1 MRMHLTPQRPTRR
14 AGLTRRKVL
23 AGGVLT
29 VGFALAGWQSPTR
42 AGGIGGARS
51 VDPNAVDTFLSVNG
65 DGTVTLYCG
74 KVDLGQGLRIAMR
87 QIAGEELGI
96 GVDKIKYVEGD
107 TALTP
112 DQGRTSG
119 SNGIQRGG
127 TQIRRAAATAR
138 AGLIA
143 LAAQR
148 LNVNPDDLIAEGGV
162 VRSKSGANNGGSNG
176 GTGIRF
182 ADLVAGGNFNLK
194 LDPKAPLKNPATYSL
209 VGKPLPRPDVPAKCT
224 GTFTYMQDFSLPG
237 MVHAR
242 VIRPPAIGAKLIA
255 VDETSIKNL
264 PGASVVR
271 IQDFLAV
278 IADDEW
284 TAVRAAGTL
293 RAQWSEWSGL
303 PAQDKLV
310 ATLRAKTDL
319 TDEMLV
325 SRGGEQ
331 AGNYGALSRSASY
344 YWPMQSHG
352 SIGPS
357 CAIAD
362 VDKEAATVW
371 TASQGTHGNR
381 KTFARFLR
389 LPEDQVR
396 LIYLEG
402 AGCYGMNGHE
412 DAAADAAILSQAI
425 GRPVRVQWSRQDEHG
440 WDPKGPPQLLDISGV
455 VDSTGRICEWRTEM
469 WLPQTTK
476 GLSDIPLL
484 GPAAAGLDDVRGL
497 QPGAISQNTDPPYA
511 ADKVEVLA
519 HWLKDAPLR
528 PAPIRSPGKPAN
540 CFAVESFTDELAS
553 AAGLDPIEFR
563 LRGLDDKRGV
573 EAIKRAA
580 ALMNWQSR
588 PSPGSGKNAGNGA
601 AVMRGRGFAY
611 VHYKHSESYVAMGI
625 DVAVERASGRIKV
638 ERVACAFDCGQI
650 INPDG
655 ARAQVEGSIL
665 QTLSR
670 VLLEEVQFDQSR
682 VTSVDWNSYPILR
695 FSDVPQ
701 IEIELIDRPTEAP
714 VGAGEAACTTVGAAL
729 ANAVF
734 DATGARLRTV
744 PFTPERVKAALGAA

>member
-107 TALTP
+107 TGLTP

-284 TAVRAAGTL
+284 TAVRAVGTL

-303 PAQDKLV
+303 PAQNKLV

-357 CAIAD
+357 CAVAD

>member
-1 MRMHLTPQRPTRR
+1 MSRAIPRLHPIRDEPPDRMAFSAAARRSGARPPPRVR
-14 AGLTRRKVL
+14 GSSRLPRSGLTSIPTISSPKAAWCGPRAAPTTAAAMAARGSASPISSPAAISTSSSIPRRRSKIRRPI
-23 AGGVLT
+23 AWS
-29 VGFALAGWQSPTR
+29 ASPCPAPTCR
-42 AGGIGGARS
+42 
-51 VDPNAVDTFLSVNG
+51 PNARVLSL
-65 DGTVTLYCG
+65 TC
-74 KVDLGQGLRIAMR
+74 RISAC
-87 QIAGEELGI
+87 
-96 GVDKIKYVEGD
+96 
-107 TALTP
+107 P
-112 DQGRTSG
+112 
-119 SNGIQRGG
+119 
-127 TQIRRAAATAR
+127 
-138 AGLIA
+138 
-143 LAAQR
+143 
-148 LNVNPDDLIAEGGV
+148 
-162 VRSKSGANNGGSNG
+162 
-176 GTGIRF
+176 
-182 ADLVAGGNFNLK
+182 
-194 LDPKAPLKNPATYSL
+194 
-209 VGKPLPRPDVPAKCT
+209 
-224 GTFTYMQDFSLPG
+224 
-237 MVHAR
+237 
-242 VIRPPAIGAKLIA
+242 
-255 VDETSIKNL
+255 
-264 PGASVVR
+264 
-271 IQDFLAV
+271 
-278 IADDEW
+278 EW
-284 TAVRAAGTL
+284 SMRAAGTL

-303 PAQDKLV
+303 PAQNKLV

-325 SRGGEQ
+325 SRGGGQ
-331 AGNYGALSRSASY
+331 ACNYGALSRSASY

-357 CAIAD
+357 CAVAD

-455 VDSTGRICEWRTEM
+455 VDSTGRIREWRTEM

-625 DVAVERASGRIKV
+625 DVAVERASGR
-638 ERVACAFDCGQI
+638 
-650 INPDG
+650 
-655 ARAQVEGSIL
+655 
-665 QTLSR
+665 
-670 VLLEEVQFDQSR
+670 
-682 VTSVDWNSYPILR
+682 
-695 FSDVPQ
+695 
-701 IEIELIDRPTEAP
+701 
-714 VGAGEAACTTVGAAL
+714 
-729 ANAVF
+729 
-734 DATGARLRTV
+734 
-744 PFTPERVKAALGAA
+744 

>member
-1 MRMHLTPQRPTRR
+1 MHLTPQRPTRR

-357 CAIAD
+357 CAVAD

-455 VDSTGRICEWRTEM
+455 VDSTGRIREWRTEM

>member
-1 MRMHLTPQRPTRR
+1 
-14 AGLTRRKVL
+14 
-23 AGGVLT
+23 
-29 VGFALAGWQSPTR
+29 
-42 AGGIGGARS
+42 
-51 VDPNAVDTFLSVNG
+51 
-65 DGTVTLYCG
+65 
-74 KVDLGQGLRIAMR
+74 
-87 QIAGEELGI
+87 
-96 GVDKIKYVEGD
+96 
-107 TALTP
+107 
-112 DQGRTSG
+112 
-119 SNGIQRGG
+119 
-127 TQIRRAAATAR
+127 
-138 AGLIA
+138 
-143 LAAQR
+143 
-148 LNVNPDDLIAEGGV
+148 
-162 VRSKSGANNGGSNG
+162 
-176 GTGIRF
+176 
-182 ADLVAGGNFNLK
+182 
-194 LDPKAPLKNPATYSL
+194 
-209 VGKPLPRPDVPAKCT
+209 
-224 GTFTYMQDFSLPG
+224 MQDFSLPG

-284 TAVRAAGTL
+284 TAVRTAGTL

-357 CAIAD
+357 CAVAD
-362 VDKEAATVW
+362 VNKEEATVW

-440 WDPKGPPQLLDISGV
+440 WDPKGPPQLLDISGL
-455 VDSTGRICEWRTEM
+455 VDSTGRIREWRTEM

-476 GLSDIPLL
+476 GLPDIPLL
-484 GPAAAGLDDVRGL
+484 GPAAAGLDDVRGM
-497 QPGAISQNTDPPYA
+497 QPGLISQNADPPYK

-540 CFAVESFTDELAS
+540 CFAVESFTDELAA

-563 LRGLDDKRGV
+563 LRGLDDKRGI

-588 PSPGSGKNAGNGA
+588 PSPGSGKNAGNSTA
-601 AVMRGRGFAY
+601 LMRGRGFAY
-611 VHYKHSESYVAMGI
+611 VHYKHSESYVAMGME
-625 DVAVERASGRIKV
+625 VAVERASGRIKV

-670 VLLEEVQFDQSR
+670 VLMEEVQFDQSR

-701 IEIELIDRPTEAP
+701 IEIALIDRPTEPP

>member
-284 TAVRAAGTL
+284 TAVRAVGTL

-455 VDSTGRICEWRTEM
+455 VDSTGRIREWRTEM

-511 ADKVEVLA
+511 TDKVEVLA